1 MSDNSPKK
9 SKFDLDRHVR
19 FIGGE
24 GVIKS
29 RKFEHGHWKYA
40 IEMPQGKEP
49 SFGRIGP
56 ETIVLLEEKELE
68 AA

>member
-1 MSDNSPKK
+1 MSDNSTKK
-9 SKFDLDRHVR
+9 HKFDIERHVR

-29 RKFEHGHWKYA
+29 CKFESGNWKYA
-40 IEMPQGKEP
+40 IEMPQGVEP

-56 ETIVLLEEKELE
+56 ETIVLLDERELD